1 MTIMQRPL
9 PRPAAPV
16 TALHQE
22 ASAYLKRNGSTLGNV
37 LRSLG
42 LTKGPNVGPT
52 GPAPVPPRA
61 SRPSLG

>member
-9 PRPAAPV
+9 PRPAAPI

-22 ASAYLKRNGSTLGNV
+22 ASAYLKQHGSTLGNV

-42 LTKGPNVGPT
+42 LTRSQNIGPT
-52 GPAPVPPRA
+52 GPVPVPPRA